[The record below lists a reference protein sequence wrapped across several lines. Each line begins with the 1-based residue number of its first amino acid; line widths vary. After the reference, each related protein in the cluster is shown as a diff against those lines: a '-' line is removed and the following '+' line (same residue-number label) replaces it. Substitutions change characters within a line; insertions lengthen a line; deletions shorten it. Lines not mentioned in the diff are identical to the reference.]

1 MNRLF
6 SCAVVFTSDCPAA
19 YLDRELDMST
29 VKCLVDRFTPLATAG
44 CDIIVNLAGLTFLGT
59 AGLLAMAELQ
69 RATDAARGSVLLA
82 EPPTL
87 VWRVLAVAGMKDR
100 FTIATTPHG
109 KQRRGQ

>member
-6 SCAVVFTSDCPAA
+6 SCAVVFTGDCPVA
-19 YLDRELDMST
+19 YLDGELDMST
-29 VKCLVDRFTPLATAG
+29 VKCLVDRLTPLATAG
-44 CDIIVNLAGLTFLGT
+44 FDIIVNLAGLTFLGT

-69 RATDAARGSVLLA
+69 RATDAAGGSVLLA

-100 FTIATTPHG
+100 FTIATTRHG
-109 KQRRGQ
+109 KQRRAQ

>member
-59 AGLLAMAELQ
+59 RVYSRWLSFNGPRMR
-69 RATDAARGSVLLA
+69 RAVQCFWPSH
-82 EPPTL
+82 PPWYGGCL
-87 VWRVLAVAGMKDR
+87 RSPG
-100 FTIATTPHG
+100 
-109 KQRRGQ
+109 